1 MDAVVLMVGLA
12 SDHRIYDIEVMPDIP
27 ANELANAIAAA
38 FNWPGTYDI
47 EIGSTNQRLLSTQTL
62 ADIGAWDGSHL
73 KLVPSK
79 RTPLQTNPVS
89 SIQENPSPSSHR
101 PLQIPAEDHPSQEA
115 PVISEWRSLTPNDPK
130 KKVENKTESPVK
142 KWSIPDTP
150 TSDDSENKN

>member
-12 SDHRIYDIEVMPDIP
+12 NDHRIYDIEVMPDIP

-47 EIGSTNQRLLSTQTL
+47 EIGPTNQRLLSTQTL

-89 SIQENPSPSSHR
+89 SPQEKQSPSSQR
-101 PLQIPAEDHPSQEA
+101 PLKTPTKDYIPQN
-115 PVISEWRSLTPNDPK
+115 PVISEWRSITPKDSKGENPK
-130 KKVENKTESPVK
+130 NTESPVK

-150 TSDDSENKN
+150 TASDSDNKN